1 VKAVLL
7 DLDGTFIDSVGVL
20 VRSFKEAFSKF
31 NIDIEEG
38 EIRKFIGLPRRE
50 IVRRI
55 LEKRPDVDVEAVLK
69 ERERIYE
76 AIWRRETRIVPE
88 ALLFVKMARKK
99 GMKTALVTS
108 SSRRRVQKILDHFGI
123 HDLFDCVI
131 TADEVEKGKPDP
143 EPILKALDCLGVG
156 VEDAIFVGDSD
167 YDEEAAERAGIRFF
181 RVREW
186 GDFRK
191 IRI

>member
-55 LEKRPDVDVEAVLK
+55 LEKRPDVDVEAVLR

-108 SSRRRVQKILDHFGI
+108 SNRKRVQKILDHFGI
-123 HDLFDCVI
+123 QDLFDCVI